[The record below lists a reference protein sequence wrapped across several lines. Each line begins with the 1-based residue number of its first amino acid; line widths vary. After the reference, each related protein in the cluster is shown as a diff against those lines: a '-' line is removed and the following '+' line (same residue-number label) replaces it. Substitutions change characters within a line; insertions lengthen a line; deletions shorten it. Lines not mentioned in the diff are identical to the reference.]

1 MKNNKSQVWCPWWRD
16 FVYSAHASSFRGW
29 SSPSAPCLIFMI
41 ILKLPDENH
50 LPGYTSN
57 ACSAGRRILQFLF
70 WRIWSPA
77 LSVKWGALAQV
88 SILKSKVDHLVR
100 AKAYFANI
108 SKYQPVPKN
117 GPLLFREEIVF
128 IDHNESNGT
137 INALRLGNSFI
148 VIISSPWSRLPRSPL
163 CTLYNCQ
170 GAYKAHWVT
179 EGNIMSYSK
188 DIACIDVQRRSS
200 LLFGDKSHFWMFWR
214 GRMLFALQYTIWPF
228 WWELWNERTKC
239 LSHLQW
245 NYSRFIQNLNS
256 DTTHLCSTM
265 WRQIPKSC
273 TSWPETHSLIM
284 IRSVMLHCFN
294 LQLLL

>member
-1 MKNNKSQVWCPWWRD
+1 MV
-16 FVYSAHASSFRGW
+16 HASSFRGW
-29 SSPSAPCLIFMI
+29 SSPSHPCLIFMI

-57 ACSAGRRILQFLF
+57 ACSAGRRILQFLL

-88 SILKSKVDHLVR
+88 SILKSKVIISSERKHILQIS
-100 AKAYFANI
+100 ANI
-108 SKYQPVPKN
+108 SLCPKN
-117 GPLLFREEIVF
+117 GLLLFREEIVF

-163 CTLYNCQ
+163 CTLYYCQ
-170 GAYKAHWVT
+170 GAYKAHWMT

-214 GRMLFALQYTIWPF
+214 GWMLFALQYSIGRF
-228 WWELWNERTKC
+228 W
-239 LSHLQW
+239 
-245 NYSRFIQNLNS
+245 
-256 DTTHLCSTM
+256 
-265 WRQIPKSC
+265 
-273 TSWPETHSLIM
+273 
-284 IRSVMLHCFN
+284 
-294 LQLLL
+294 